1 MHRYILTGAPGAG
14 KTVLLRALERAG
26 HAVVEEA
33 ATDVIAL
40 AQAEGVAE
48 PWTDPGFVDA
58 IVRLQRQRVTQA
70 VGEIAFFDR
79 SPVCALALAR
89 FLGHPVS
96 PLLKA
101 ELERIEGLYQRRVFL
116 VQGLGFIT
124 PTAARRI
131 SLEDALRFE
140 AVHEEAYHELGYDLI
155 PIAPGPPAERAT
167 AVLRS
172 APSVTSPIGAAPPP
186 PQAGQEGTASP
197 HP

>member
-48 PWTDPGFVDA
+48 PWTDPAFIDA
-58 IVRLQRQRVTQA
+58 VLRLQRQRQARA
-70 VGEIAFFDR
+70 VGEVVFFDR

-96 PLLKA
+96 PLLRE
-101 ELERIEGLYQRRVFL
+101 ELTRIEGVYQRQVFL
-116 VQGLGFIT
+116 VRGLGFIT

-131 SLEDALRFE
+131 SLEDARVFE
-140 AVHEEAYHELGYDLI
+140 RVHEKAYAELGYELV
-155 PIAPGPPAERAT
+155 PVEPGSPEERAA
-167 AVLRS
+167 AVL
-172 APSVTSPIGAAPPP
+172 
-186 PQAGQEGTASP
+186 ASLR
-197 HP
+197 

>member
-58 IVRLQRQRVTQA
+58 IVSLQKQREARA
-70 VGEIAFFDR
+70 VGEVVFFDR
-79 SPVCALALAR
+79 SPICALALAR
-89 FLGHPVS
+89 FLDHPVS
-96 PLLKA
+96 PLLRE
-101 ELERIEGLYQRRVFL
+101 ELQRIEGLYKRQVFL
-116 VQGLGFIT
+116 VRGLGFII

-140 AVHEEAYHELGYDLI
+140 AVHEAAYRELGYTLI
-155 PIAPGPPAERAT
+155 PVAPGAPAERAT
-167 AVLRS
+167 TVLARITE
-172 APSVTSPIGAAPPP
+172 P
-186 PQAGQEGTASP
+186 
-197 HP
+197 

>member
-14 KTVLLRALERAG
+14 KTVLLRALERVG
-26 HAVVEEA
+26 YAVVEEA

-48 PWTDPGFVDA
+48 PWTDPSFIDA
-58 IVRLQRQRVTQA
+58 IVTLQRRRETLA
-70 VGEIAFFDR
+70 VGEIVFFDR

-96 PLLKA
+96 PLLRS
-101 ELERIEGLYQRRVFL
+101 ELARIEGLYRRRVFL

-131 SLEDALRFE
+131 SLDDAARFE
-140 AVHEEAYHELGYDLI
+140 AVHEQTYRELGYELV
-155 PIAPGPPAERAT
+155 PIAPAPPAERAAT
-167 AVLRS
+167 IGLRITE
-172 APSVTSPIGAAPPP
+172 P
-186 PQAGQEGTASP
+186 
-197 HP
+197 

>member
-40 AQAEGVAE
+40 AQAEGVTE

-58 IVRLQRQRVTQA
+58 IVTLQRRRETRA
-70 VGEIAFFDR
+70 VGEVVFFDR

-96 PLLKA
+96 PLLRE
-101 ELERIEGLYQRRVFL
+101 ELRRIEGLYERRVFL
-116 VQGLGFIT
+116 VRGLGFVT
-124 PTAARRI
+124 PTSARRI
-131 SLEDALRFE
+131 SLGDALRFE
-140 AVHEEAYHELGYDLI
+140 AVHEAAYRELGYELI
-155 PIAPGPPAERAT
+155 PVAPDTPAKRAA
-167 AVLRS
+167 AVL
-172 APSVTSPIGAAPPP
+172 
-186 PQAGQEGTASP
+186 AGLA
-197 HP
+197 

>member
-40 AQAEGVAE
+40 AQAEGAAE
-48 PWTDPGFVDA
+48 PWTDPSFVDA
-58 IVRLQRQRVTQA
+58 IVTLQKQREARA
-70 VGEIAFFDR
+70 VGDLVFFDR

-96 PLLKA
+96 PLLRA
-101 ELERIEGLYQRRVFL
+101 ELDRIAAESFYQRRVFL
-116 VQGLGFIT
+116 VRGLGFIT

-131 SLEDALRFE
+131 SLEDAQAFE
-140 AVHEEAYHELGYDLI
+140 RAHEEAYAELGYDLI
-155 PIAPGPPAERAT
+155 PIPPGPPADRAAT
-167 AVLRS
+167 VLS
-172 APSVTSPIGAAPPP
+172 AL
-186 PQAGQEGTASP
+186 
-197 HP
+197 

>member
-48 PWTDPGFVDA
+48 PWTDPGFIDA
-58 IVRLQRQRVTQA
+58 IVGLQRQREVRA
-70 VGEIAFFDR
+70 VGEVVFFDR

-96 PLLKA
+96 PLLRE
-101 ELERIEGLYQRRVFL
+101 ELARIEGVYERRVFL
-116 VQGLGFIT
+116 VRGLGFIT

-131 SLEDALRFE
+131 SLEEAWAFE
-140 AVHEEAYHELGYDLI
+140 RVHEAAYAELGFELI
-155 PIAPGPPAERAT
+155 SVEPGSVAERAA
-167 AVLRS
+167 AVL
-172 APSVTSPIGAAPPP
+172 
-186 PQAGQEGTASP
+186 ASLR
-197 HP
+197 

>member
-26 HAVVEEA
+26 YAVVEEA

-58 IVRLQRQRVTQA
+58 IVGLQKQREAQA
-70 VGEIAFFDR
+70 VGDVVFFDR

-96 PLLKA
+96 PLLRA
-101 ELERIEGLYQRRVFL
+101 ELERVAEAYQRRVFL
-116 VQGLGFIT
+116 IQGLGFIT

-131 SLEDALRFE
+131 SLEDALAFE
-140 AVHEEAYHELGYDLI
+140 RVHEEAYAELGFELV
-155 PIAPGPPAERAT
+155 PIAPASPAERAA
-167 AVLRS
+167 AVLARITE
-172 APSVTSPIGAAPPP
+172 A
-186 PQAGQEGTASP
+186 
-197 HP
+197 

>member
-40 AQAEGVAE
+40 TQAEGVAE

-58 IVRLQRQRVTQA
+58 IVTLQRRREARA
-70 VGEIAFFDR
+70 VGEVVFFDR

-96 PLLKA
+96 SLLRE
-101 ELERIEGLYQRRVFL
+101 ELKRIEGLYERRVFL

-131 SLEDALRFE
+131 SLEEARRFE
-140 AVHEEAYHELGYDLI
+140 AVHEAAYRELGYELI
-155 PIAPGPPAERAT
+155 PVAPGTPAQRAA
-167 AVLRS
+167 AVL
-172 APSVTSPIGAAPPP
+172 
-186 PQAGQEGTASP
+186 ASITEP
-197 HP
+197 

>member
-1 MHRYILTGAPGAG
+1 MKRYILTGAPGAG

-26 HAVVEEA
+26 LTVVEEA

-48 PWTDPGFVDA
+48 PWTEPGFVDA
-58 IVRLQRQRVTQA
+58 IVALQRRRQTKAGGERV
-70 VGEIAFFDR
+70 IFDR

-96 PLLKA
+96 LLLRA
-101 ELERIEGLYQRRVFL
+101 ELERIAAEGVYQRRVFL
-116 VQGLGFIT
+116 VRGLGFVT

-131 SLEDALRFE
+131 GLEDALAFE
-140 AVHEEAYHELGYDLI
+140 RVHEETYAELGYEMV

-167 AVLRS
+167 AVL
-172 APSVTSPIGAAPPP
+172 ACITEA
-186 PQAGQEGTASP
+186 
-197 HP
+197 

>member
-48 PWTDPGFVDA
+48 PWTDPGFIDA
-58 IVRLQRQRVTQA
+58 IVSLQIQRQARA
-70 VGEIAFFDR
+70 VGDPVFFDR
-79 SPVCALALAR
+79 SPVCALALGR

-96 PLLKA
+96 PLLREA
-101 ELERIEGLYQRRVFL
+101 LERIAAERAYQQRVFL
-116 VQGLGFIT
+116 VRGLGFVT

-131 SLEDALRFE
+131 SLADAARFE
-140 AVHEEAYHELGYDLI
+140 AVHETTYRDLGYDLH
-155 PIAPGPPAERAT
+155 PIAPGPVKDRVE
-167 AVLRS
+167 AV
-172 APSVTSPIGAAPPP
+172 IG
-186 PQAGQEGTASP
+186 GLV
-197 HP
+197 

>member
-58 IVRLQRQRVTQA
+58 IVTLQRRREARA
-70 VGEIAFFDR
+70 VGEVVFFDR
-79 SPVCALALAR
+79 SPICALALAR
-89 FLGHPVS
+89 FLGHSVS
-96 PLLKA
+96 PLLRE
-101 ELERIEGLYQRRVFL
+101 ELRRIEALYQRRVFL

-131 SLEDALRFE
+131 SLEEAQRFE
-140 AVHEEAYHELGYDLI
+140 AVHEAAYRELGYELI
-155 PIAPGPPAERAT
+155 SVAPGTPATRAA
-167 AVLRS
+167 AVLARITE
-172 APSVTSPIGAAPPP
+172 P
-186 PQAGQEGTASP
+186 
-197 HP
+197 

>member
-26 HAVVEEA
+26 YPVVEEA

-58 IVRLQRQRVTQA
+58 IVRLQRQREERA
-70 VGEIAFFDR
+70 IGEVVFFDR

-96 PLLKA
+96 ALLVA
-101 ELERIEGLYQRRVFL
+101 ELARIEGLYERQVFL
-116 VQGLGFIT
+116 VRGLGFII

-140 AVHEEAYHELGYDLI
+140 AVHEEAYRELGYDLF
-155 PIAPGPPAERAT
+155 PVAPGSPVERAD
-167 AVLRS
+167 ALL
-172 APSVTSPIGAAPPP
+172 
-186 PQAGQEGTASP
+186 ASL
-197 HP
+197 

>member
-48 PWTDPGFVDA
+48 PWTDPGFIDA
-58 IVRLQRQRVTQA
+58 IVTLQRRRETRA
-70 VGEIAFFDR
+70 VGETAFFDR

-96 PLLKA
+96 PLLRS
-101 ELERIEGLYQRRVFL
+101 ELVRIEGLYSRRAFL
-116 VQGLGFIT
+116 VQGLGFVT
-124 PTAARRI
+124 PTPARRI
-131 SLEDALRFE
+131 SLEDAARFE
-140 AVHEEAYHELGYDLI
+140 ALHEQAYRELGYELV
-155 PIAPGPPAERAT
+155 PIAPAPPAQRA
-167 AVLRS
+167 
-172 APSVTSPIGAAPPP
+172 AAI
-186 PQAGQEGTASP
+186 ASSINEP
-197 HP
+197 

>member
-48 PWTDPGFVDA
+48 PWTDPDFVDA
-58 IVRLQRQRVTQA
+58 ILTLQRRREARA
-70 VGEIAFFDR
+70 VGEVVFFDR
-79 SPVCALALAR
+79 SPICALALAR
-89 FLGHPVS
+89 FLGHPAS
-96 PLLKA
+96 PLLRE
-101 ELERIEGLYQRRVFL
+101 ELQRIEGLYERQVFL
-116 VQGLGFIT
+116 VQGLGFVT

-140 AVHEEAYHELGYDLI
+140 AVHEAAYRERGYELVLV
-155 PIAPGPPAERAT
+155 APGAPATRVAS
-167 AVLRS
+167 VLARITE
-172 APSVTSPIGAAPPP
+172 P
-186 PQAGQEGTASP
+186 
-197 HP
+197 

>member
-26 HAVVEEA
+26 HVVVEEA

-58 IVRLQRQRVTQA
+58 IVTLQRRRETRA
-70 VGEIAFFDR
+70 VGEVVFFDR

-96 PLLKA
+96 PLLRA

-116 VQGLGFIT
+116 VRGLGFIT

-131 SLEDALRFE
+131 SPEDALRFE
-140 AVHEEAYHELGYDLI
+140 AMHEEAYRERGYTLI
-155 PIAPGPPAERAT
+155 PIAPGTPAERAA
-167 AVLRS
+167 AVL
-172 APSVTSPIGAAPPP
+172 TSITEP
-186 PQAGQEGTASP
+186 
-197 HP
+197 

>member
-1 MHRYILTGAPGAG
+1 MPRYILTGAPGAG

-48 PWTDPGFVDA
+48 PWIDPAFIDA
-58 IVRLQRQRVTQA
+58 IVALQRQRQA
-70 VGEIAFFDR
+70 RAVADPVFFDR

-96 PLLKA
+96 PQLRA
-101 ELERIEGLYQRRVFL
+101 ELERIAAEGVYHRRVFL
-116 VQGLGFIT
+116 VGGLGFVT

-131 SLEDALRFE
+131 SLADAERFE
-140 AVHEEAYHELGYDLI
+140 RVHEEAYGELGYALV
-155 PIAPGPPAERAT
+155 PIAPGAPAERA
-167 AVLRS
+167 ASVLS
-172 APSVTSPIGAAPPP
+172 SITEA
-186 PQAGQEGTASP
+186 
-197 HP
+197 

>member
-1 MHRYILTGAPGAG
+1 MRRYILTGAPGAG

-26 HAVVEEA
+26 HVVVEEA

-58 IVRLQRQRVTQA
+58 IVALQRQRQA
-70 VGEIAFFDR
+70 RASGDLVFFDR

-96 PLLKA
+96 ALLRA
-101 ELERIEGLYQRRVFL
+101 ELDRIAAEDVYRRCVFL
-116 VQGLGFIT
+116 VRSLGFIT

-131 SLEDALRFE
+131 GLEEARAFE
-140 AVHEEAYHELGYDLI
+140 RTHEEAYAELGFELV
-155 PIAPGPPAERAT
+155 PVAPGSVAERVE
-167 AVLRS
+167 AVL
-172 APSVTSPIGAAPPP
+172 
-186 PQAGQEGTASP
+186 AGLD
-197 HP
+197 

>member
-48 PWTDPGFVDA
+48 PWSDPGFINA
-58 IVRLQRQRVTQA
+58 ILRLQRQREARA
-70 VGEIAFFDR
+70 VGEIVFFDR

-96 PLLKA
+96 PLLRD
-101 ELERIEGLYQRRVFL
+101 ELERIEGFYQRRVFL
-116 VQGLGFIT
+116 VRGLGFIT

-140 AVHEEAYHELGYDLI
+140 AAHEEAYRELGYELI
-155 PIAPGPPAERAT
+155 PIAPGTPAERAA
-167 AVLRS
+167 AVL
-172 APSVTSPIGAAPPP
+172 
-186 PQAGQEGTASP
+186 AGL
-197 HP
+197 

>member
-40 AQAEGVAE
+40 AQGQGVAE

-58 IVRLQRQRVTQA
+58 IVTLQTQREARA
-70 VGEIAFFDR
+70 VGDLVFFDR

-96 PLLKA
+96 PLLRA
-101 ELERIEGLYQRRVFL
+101 ELDRIVAEGVYQRRVFL
-116 VQGLGFIT
+116 VRGLGFIT

-131 SLEDALRFE
+131 SLQEALAFE
-140 AVHEEAYHELGYDLI
+140 RLHEAAYRELGFELA
-155 PIAPGPPAERAT
+155 PVEPGPVNERVA
-167 AVLRS
+167 AVLGHFALS
-172 APSVTSPIGAAPPP
+172 AP
-186 PQAGQEGTASP
+186 EGR
-197 HP
+197 

>member
-26 HAVVEEA
+26 YAVVEEA

-40 AQAEGVAE
+40 AQAEGVSE

-58 IVRLQRQRVTQA
+58 IVTLQKQREARA
-70 VGEIAFFDR
+70 VGEVVFFDR

-96 PLLKA
+96 PLLRA
-101 ELERIEGLYQRRVFL
+101 ALERVAEAYQRRVFL
-116 VQGLGFIT
+116 IQGLGFIT

-131 SLEDALRFE
+131 SLEDALAFE
-140 AVHEEAYHELGYDLI
+140 RVHEEAYVELGFELV
-155 PIAPGPPAERAT
+155 PIAPGLPAERAA
-167 AVLRS
+167 AVLARITE
-172 APSVTSPIGAAPPP
+172 A
-186 PQAGQEGTASP
+186 
-197 HP
+197 